1 MLQHGELFHCSRSL
15 KGENCCFFVYQR
27 AGWIQGERE
36 ELGVEKYR
44 KQKKKKKVKVPIL
57 HSIKMSSPRLHIKR
71 PFNADVHKSVT
82 SQED

>member
-1 MLQHGELFHCSRSL
+1 M
-15 KGENCCFFVYQR
+15 
-27 AGWIQGERE
+27 QGERE

-44 KQKKKKKVKVPIL
+44 KQKKKKVKVPIL

-82 SQED
+82 SRED